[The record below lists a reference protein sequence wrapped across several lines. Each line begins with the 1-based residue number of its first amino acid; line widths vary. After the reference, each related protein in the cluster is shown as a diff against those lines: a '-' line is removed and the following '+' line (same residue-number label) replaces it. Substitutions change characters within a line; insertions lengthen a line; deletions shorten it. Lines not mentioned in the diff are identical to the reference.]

1 MKNRIKLTESELHNL
16 IAESVKEVLAE
27 SAEMDEGWLGDKWNQ
42 AKSAARTAFNG
53 EGGVGNRLSQAKKNW
68 NTQGDLNNINSL
80 RQQLEQLLDAKQISP
95 DTTVGQLVGGKY
107 NNNRFGTMSG
117 MAANRRGQIQR
128 RGGVAY

>member
-1 MKNRIKLTESELHNL
+1 MKQRYKLTESELHNL

-27 SAEMDEGWLGDKWNQ
+27 SDMDEGWLGDKWNQ
-42 AKSAARTAFNG
+42 AKSAARTAFNA

-80 RQQLEQLLDAKQISP
+80 RQQLEQLLDARQISP

-128 RGGVAY
+128 RGGMAY

>member
-1 MKNRIKLTESELHNL
+1 MKQKIRLTESELHNL

-27 SAEMDEGWLGDKWNQ
+27 SEMDEGWLGDKWNQ
-42 AKSAARTAFNG
+42 AKSAARTAFNA

-80 RQQLEQLLDAKQISP
+80 RQQLEQLLDARQISP
-95 DTTVGQLVGGKY
+95 NTTVGQLVGGKY

-128 RGGVAY
+128 RGGMAY

>member
-1 MKNRIKLTESELHNL
+1 MKQKIKLTESELHNL
-16 IAESVKEVLAE
+16 IAESVREVLAE
-27 SAEMDEGWLGDKWNQ
+27 SDMDEGWLGDKWNQ
-42 AKSAARTAFNG
+42 AKSAARTAFNA

-80 RQQLEQLLDAKQISP
+80 RQQLEQLLDARQISP

-128 RGGVAY
+128 RGGMAY